1 MFMKDTGELDKK
13 LLNTAPDKI
22 GEYLKEND
30 KYLAGGDKSFY
41 YYFKDIVDAKNMR
54 LKDIYT
60 AAGVSE
66 SYGSKIVTMEKHTK
80 NRDLII
86 KLCVVAHF
94 ALGEINTALK
104 LYGFNALYSKN
115 RKDACI
121 IVAINNR
128 IFELTK
134 INEMLAQQ
142 GLEGLCE
149 KGD

>member
-13 LLNTAPDKI
+13 LLNMTPDKI
-22 GEYLKEND
+22 GDYLKEND
-30 KYLAGGDKSFY
+30 KFLADGDKSFY
-41 YYFKDIVDAKNMR
+41 YYFKDVVDAKNMR
-54 LKDIYT
+54 LKDIYA

-94 ALGEINTALK
+94 GLGEINRALK
-104 LYGFNALYSKN
+104 LYGFNELYSKN
-115 RKDACI
+115 PKDACL

-128 IFELTK
+128 IFELSK
-134 INEMLAQQ
+134 IDELLAGQ
-142 GLEGLCE
+142 GLEGLSGSE
-149 KGD
+149 